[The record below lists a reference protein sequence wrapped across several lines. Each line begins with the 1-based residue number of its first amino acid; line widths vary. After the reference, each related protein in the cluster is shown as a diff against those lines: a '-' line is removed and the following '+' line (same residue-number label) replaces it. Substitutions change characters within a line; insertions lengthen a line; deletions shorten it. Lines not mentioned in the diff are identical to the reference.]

1 MRLVCYYDSDGV
13 RLGVVL
19 DDLVIPTPLSPDEFF
34 KGGLQALHEL
44 RQSMT
49 GFESTT
55 RFADNLSYAPVVPN
69 PGKVLCIGLNYRRH
83 AAETGAQE
91 PPAPLLFSKFNNA
104 LAAHEQDIPI
114 SPKWEKVDYEAEL
127 CVVIGKRARYVSE
140 ADALD
145 HVLGYCNAND
155 LSERALQFAS
165 SQWLLGKTLDK
176 FLPIGPYLVTA
187 DEVNDPQSLPV
198 RGWLNGELRQN
209 SHTSDM
215 IFSVAQCI
223 SYASQF
229 FTLEPGDIISTGTP
243 EGVILGMKE
252 KVWMKPGD
260 VYEVEIGPLGRLRNQ
275 LVEE

>member
-1 MRLVCYYDSDGV
+1 MRLVCYYDGRDP
-13 RLGVVL
+13 RLGIVL
-19 DDLVIPTPLSPDEFF
+19 EELIAPVPMSPQEFYQ
-34 KGGLQALHEL
+34 GGLEALAEIK
-44 RQSMT
+44 RTMT

-55 RFADNLSYAPVVPN
+55 RFPDNISYAPIVPA

-91 PPAPLLFSKFNNA
+91 PTAPLLFGKFNNA
-104 LAAHEQDIPI
+104 IAAHEEDIPV
-114 SPKWEKVDYEAEL
+114 SPSWEKVDYEAEL
-127 CVVIGKRARYVSE
+127 CVVIGKKARYVRE
-140 ADALD
+140 EDALD
-145 HVLGYCNAND
+145 YVLGYCNAND

-187 DEVNDPQSLPV
+187 DEIGDPQNLPV

-209 SHTSDM
+209 SSTADM

-260 VYEVEIGPLGRLRNQ
+260 VYEVEIGPLGRLRNE
-275 LVEE
+275 LIEE